1 MPQPKKDELPV
12 YEVQELPVERRVQP
26 GKFYVK
32 KNGELQEHERRKH
45 VDATPP
51 RKPGTGRS

>member
-32 KNGELQEHERRKH
+32 KNGELREHERRRH
-45 VDATPP
+45 VDVVPP
-51 RKPGTGRS
+51 RKPTTGRS